1 MQAVESMEHEEF
13 ERIAEEAYEALPD
26 SFKSKIENVRIV
38 VEDLP
43 RDDQLRTV
51 GAASRYSL
59 LGLYQ
64 GVPLNKR
71 LTGYGSY
78 PTVPDTITLFKR
90 NIESVARQDA
100 HVRERIR
107 EVLIHEIAHYFGMTE
122 EEIRQAGY

>member
-1 MQAVESMEHEEF
+1 MELAEF
-13 ERIAEEAYEALPD
+13 EKIAEEAFAALPD
-26 SFKSKIENVRIV
+26 SFKARIENVRIV

-43 RDDQLRTV
+43 GDDQLARV
-51 GAASRYSL
+51 GAGSRYQL

-64 GVPLNKR
+64 GVPLNRR
-71 LTGYGSY
+71 LTGYGMY

-90 NIESVARQDA
+90 NIESIARDDA
-100 HVRERIR
+100 RIREKIR